1 MTKTQKSPWPT
12 QRVMQQIYD
21 KHLWGGDRFDFY
33 SGYGSH
39 QTEIIR
45 PYLIAVSSFLKSH
58 KTPLAICD
66 LGCGDF
72 NIGKHLYKHSKTY
85 NAIDIVASLIARNQL
100 LFKAPNLSFSCMDI
114 SIAELPNADA
124 VILRQVLQH
133 LSNIEIKKIVHK
145 LSQYKYIILTEHLPL
160 GNFVSNIDIIS
171 GQGIRLRHNSGV
183 DITEAPFGLNPSKAI
198 ILNEIILPNRK
209 GNIRTNLY
217 TT

>member
-58 KTPLAICD
+58 KIPLAICD

-183 DITEAPFGLNPSKAI
+183 DITEAPFGLNPSKTI

-209 GNIRTNLY
+209 GNIRTSLY